1 MAIQQ
6 QTHSGPSE
14 GFVRA
19 TIKIANPTWTP
30 EQIEAELKK
39 KMWEIQNPDNDG
51 GCEFC
56 SS

>member
-1 MAIQQ
+1 MSIPQ

-19 TIKIANPTWTP
+19 SIKIANPTWTA
-30 EQIEAELKK
+30 EQIEAELKQ
-39 KMWEIQNPDNDG
+39 KMWEIQNPSNEG

>member
-1 MAIQQ
+1 MSIPQKTQ
-6 QTHSGPSE
+6 NGPSE

-30 EQIEAELKK
+30 EQVEAELKQ
-39 KMWEIQNPDNDG
+39 KMWEIQNPNNPG